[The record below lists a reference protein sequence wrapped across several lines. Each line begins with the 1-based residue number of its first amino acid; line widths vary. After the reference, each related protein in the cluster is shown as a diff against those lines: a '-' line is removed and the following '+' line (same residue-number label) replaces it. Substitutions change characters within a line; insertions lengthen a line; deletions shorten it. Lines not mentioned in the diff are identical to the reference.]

1 MSDQLLLRVLVR
13 LLRVRDELGEQAF
26 AEAVHRS
33 LIAIARSV
41 HDQACRGARVG
52 EIVAEADVIRFPLA
66 RRHDPSAGP
75 KDIS

>member
-1 MSDQLLLRVLVR
+1 MSDQLLLRVLIR
-13 LLRVRDELGEQAF
+13 LLRVRDQLGEAAF

-41 HDQACRGARVG
+41 HDQACHEARTG
-52 EIVAEADVIRFPLA
+52 EIVPKSDVIQFPLV
-66 RRHDPSAGP
+66 RRHDLEAGS